1 MKRPH
6 EDTKFHRALTNVL
19 RRVNRVT
26 TRMDHGM
33 SRKVGVQ
40 SAAMP
45 PLSQPAESAK
55 QFLISKVLRQAVS
68 DSVMLSDLEKQ
79 MLDFSEGAADIEA
92 VANFDSGYNS
102 DAYEAKIARLLRR
115 AYQHDAKLGQEDEW
129 QDALRAL
136 RSEDWYILVM
146 LQQAGIKAAIGWH
159 VTLLCICAGVET
171 LVGLSYARGAISLRW
186 AVIGIAVFGFGIV
199 RQVTMI
205 KQRGICNDLE

>member
-1 MKRPH
+1 
-6 EDTKFHRALTNVL
+6 
-19 RRVNRVT
+19 
-26 TRMDHGM
+26 
-33 SRKVGVQ
+33 
-40 SAAMP
+40 MP

-68 DSVMLSDLEKQ
+68 DGVMLSDLEKQ
-79 MLDFSEGAADIEA
+79 MLDFSEGASDIEA
-92 VANFDSGYNS
+92 VANFNSGYNS

-159 VTLLCICAGVET
+159 VTLLCICVGVET
-171 LVGLSYARGAISLRW
+171 LIGLSYARGVISLRW

-205 KQRGICNDLE
+205 KHRGIRTDE